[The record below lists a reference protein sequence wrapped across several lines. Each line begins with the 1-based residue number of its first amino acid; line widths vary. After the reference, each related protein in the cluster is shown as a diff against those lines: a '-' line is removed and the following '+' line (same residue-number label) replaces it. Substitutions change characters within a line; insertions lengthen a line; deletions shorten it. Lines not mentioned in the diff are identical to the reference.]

1 MRESATTHINMSLR
15 SEKLLQ
21 ELFDEVHDAF
31 DYWAEVKIKDI
42 KESHRGLNL
51 KPAEYKA
58 LQKLIETKTG
68 REALEKLLI
77 NCGESNLHSTFA
89 YIDGCTGIKP
99 LELVNA
105 YTCLPIA
112 EETLHEYFSE
122 YCRESE
128 RLNK

>member
-42 KESHRGLNL
+42 KEGHRGLKL

-68 REALEKLLI
+68 
-77 NCGESNLHSTFA
+77 
-89 YIDGCTGIKP
+89 
-99 LELVNA
+99 
-105 YTCLPIA
+105 
-112 EETLHEYFSE
+112 
-122 YCRESE
+122 
-128 RLNK
+128 

>member
-1 MRESATTHINMSLR
+1 MSLR

-42 KESHRGLNL
+42 KEGHRGLKL

-68 REALEKLLI
+68 
-77 NCGESNLHSTFA
+77 
-89 YIDGCTGIKP
+89 
-99 LELVNA
+99 
-105 YTCLPIA
+105 
-112 EETLHEYFSE
+112 
-122 YCRESE
+122 
-128 RLNK
+128 